1 MVVVAFLFGLAPVFH
16 AVCVNAL
23 GHNFQ
28 TMTHVMADGT
38 VMSMSADMSTAPMN
52 MDFTSSESHEML
64 IPETGIEDVNVV
76 GHIMLTAGLTLLTFL
91 ALRLCKQAIARGRL
105 IDIPRPMRLNPLME
119 SRALARP
126 PTHVDL
132 TTLCISRT

>member
-16 AVCVNAL
+16 AVCVSAL
-23 GHNFQ
+23 GQNSHS
-28 TMTHVMADGT
+28 MTHVMADGT
-38 VMSMSADMSTAPMN
+38 VMKMSTDISAAPMN
-52 MDFTSSESHEML
+52 MDLNSTDKHEML
-64 IPETGIEDVNVV
+64 IAETGIEDANVL

-91 ALRLCKQAIARGRL
+91 GLRLCKQAMARGRL
-105 IDIPRPMRLNPLME
+105 IDIPRTVQLNSLME

-126 PTHVDL
+126 PTHVNL